1 MKNRKVVIA
10 NPHGFCA
17 GVRHAVEIA
26 GVALQ
31 RTAEPLYALN
41 EIVHNREVVESFRSR
56 GITFVRDLSEVPSGR
71 TVLFSAHG
79 VSPTIRAAAAERQLK
94 VIDATCPFV
103 TKVHKEVIRYATQGY
118 SIVLIGHKGH
128 DEVVGIAGEAPDHVT
143 VVENCADARVFT
155 PRNRQHVAVVTQT
168 TLSAA
173 EAGAVIEVLRQRFP
187 GLEAPQTSDICYA
200 TTNRQEAVRLVAAR
214 VGDILVL
221 GAANSSNTRRL
232 VEVANAAGARGHLVS
247 ELGDIE
253 QIELEGIEAIG
264 LTAGAS
270 TPQTF
275 VKRVL
280 LRLAEKG
287 FEEIEEVESAHE
299 NITFPLPAG
308 LR

>member
-1 MKNRKVVIA
+1 M
-10 NPHGFCA
+10 
-17 GVRHAVEIA
+17 
-26 GVALQ
+26 
-31 RTAEPLYALN
+31 
-41 EIVHNREVVESFRSR
+41 
-56 GITFVRDLSEVPSGR
+56 
-71 TVLFSAHG
+71 
-79 VSPTIRAAAAERQLK
+79 
-94 VIDATCPFV
+94 
-103 TKVHKEVIRYATQGY
+103 
-118 SIVLIGHKGH
+118 
-128 DEVVGIAGEAPDHVT
+128 
-143 VVENCADARVFT
+143 
-155 PRNRQHVAVVTQT
+155 
-168 TLSAA
+168 
-173 EAGAVIEVLRQRFP
+173 
-187 GLEAPQTSDICYA
+187 
-200 TTNRQEAVRLVAAR
+200 AAR

-299 NITFPLPAG
+299 NITFHCGG